1 MENGKLSRHSILP
14 SILWVKHRSLLL
26 QNGLSR
32 WSRKYLLYI
41 LHRLA
46 SSPRFLPI
54 VAYRGRLQPKRV
66 LFFRF
71 QVYERVGISLVE
83 VYERIGNL
91 VRFVYKRSSKMVY
104 KRIRDWTLERGFPYK
119 TLLSIPRPFRGQF
132 LYHWQMTWWSLLY
145 FKCFVKFCRVNPWL
159 RTGKKK
165 HERMVK
171 VQSNSYFPD
180 ENLDIEKRNC
190 PLLPNSPH

>member
-1 MENGKLSRHSILP
+1 MP
-14 SILWVKHRSLLL
+14 SILRVKHLSLLL

-41 LHRLA
+41 LHMLA

-54 VAYRGRLQPKRV
+54 VASRGRLQPKGV
-66 LFFRF
+66 PFFRF

-104 KRIRDWTLERGFPYK
+104 KRVRDWTLERGFPYK
-119 TLLSIPRPFRGQF
+119 TLLSISPSFPGPVPV
-132 LYHWQMTWWSLLY
+132 SLT
-145 FKCFVKFCRVNPWL
+145 NDM
-159 RTGKKK
+159 
-165 HERMVK
+165 MVTS
-171 VQSNSYFPD
+171 VF
-180 ENLDIEKRNC
+180 
-190 PLLPNSPH
+190 